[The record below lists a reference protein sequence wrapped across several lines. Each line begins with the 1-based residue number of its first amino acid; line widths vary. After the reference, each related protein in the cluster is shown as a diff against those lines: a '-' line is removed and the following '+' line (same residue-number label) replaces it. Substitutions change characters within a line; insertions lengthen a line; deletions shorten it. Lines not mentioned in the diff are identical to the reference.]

1 MALRAVR
8 VLALGIAAA
17 ALLVLVA
24 ITLGIP
30 TALGVPL
37 SRFREPT
44 WALWAALA
52 LFVTA
57 HERPRESWRRAVGR
71 AVSILGSGPFFG
83 RMAATLFALYLLVSV
98 RIHLSFHTFSHD
110 FSMFDES
117 LWWSHHGRFLYAPV
131 LGRSYL
137 TEHFSPILALLVPL
151 HALFSSPWLLVVA
164 NAALLGTAVFPLR
177 AMLDA
182 IGLPPAA
189 RNVACLVYL
198 TSPITASALDYGFH
212 VESFLPL
219 LVFSLY
225 AAHLR
230 GPAWAYAILLVA
242 ALAIKEDV
250 GLYLVGFGAFLFV
263 AEKRRARGALTAAAG
278 LAWVLLVVWVVS
290 PRLAGASGEYR
301 FLSRWSQWG
310 SGIGG
315 VLGGM
320 AAHPGAVL
328 QALIAPTYL
337 LFFWRLVFTPFFTR
351 WGWLLFVI
359 PWGLGATSGSRPQAT
374 LGLYY
379 GLPLLAFAGLAAA
392 RGVMA
397 VHGTRSVSESRG
409 PVGVQVAALAPAL
422 AAIAIALNVS
432 HFTIQPIPPG
442 RDAVLTEIRRIPP
455 GATVQAMPTLYP
467 DLRYEQPKAV
477 LMPGDSLTA
486 QYVLL
491 RTDTTAWPF
500 STVQVNA
507 LTARAIASGTY
518 RTHFDRGGFRVLMRR
533 S

>member
-37 SRFREPT
+37 TRFREPT

-57 HERPRESWRRAVGR
+57 HERPRESWRRAAGR
-71 AVSILGSGPFFG
+71 AVSVLESRPFFG
-83 RMAATLFALYLLVSV
+83 RMAAAALALHLLVSV
-98 RIHLSFHTFSHD
+98 RVHLSFHTFSHD

-151 HALFSSPWLLVVA
+151 HALFSSPWMLVVA
-164 NAALLGTAVFPLR
+164 NAALLGAAVFPLR
-177 AMLDA
+177 TLLDA
-182 IGLPPAA
+182 LGLPPAA
-189 RNVACLVYL
+189 RNVTCLVYL

-219 LVFSLY
+219 LVFALY

-242 ALAIKEDV
+242 SLAIKEDV
-250 GLYLVGFGAFLFV
+250 GLYLAGFGAFLFV

-278 LAWVLLVVWVVS
+278 LAWVLLVVLVVG
-290 PRLAGASGEYR
+290 PRLAGATGEYR
-301 FLSRWSQWG
+301 FLSRWASWG

-315 VLGGM
+315 ILGGM
-320 AAHPGAVL
+320 ASHPGAVL
-328 QALIAPTYL
+328 LALIAPAYL
-337 LFFWRLVFTPFFTR
+337 LFFWRLIFTPFFSR

-359 PWGLGATSGSRPQAT
+359 PWGLGATSSSRPQAT

-392 RGVMA
+392 RGVAA
-397 VHGTRSVSESRG
+397 VQETRSSSEPGSALGRRL
-409 PVGVQVAALAPAL
+409 AALAPAL
-422 AAIAIALNVS
+422 AAIAVALNVA
-432 HFTIQPIPPG
+432 HFTVQPIPQE

-467 DLRYEQPKAV
+467 DLRYEQPKTV
-477 LMPGDSLTA
+477 LMPGDSLMA
-486 QYVLL
+486 QYILL

-500 STVQVNA
+500 STEQVNT
-507 LTARAIASGTY
+507 LTDRAVASGAY
-518 RTHFDRGGFRVLMRR
+518 RARFDRGGFRVLMRR

>member
-1 MALRAVR
+1 M
-8 VLALGIAAA
+8 AAA
-17 ALLVLVA
+17 AL
-24 ITLGIP
+24 
-30 TALGVPL
+30 
-37 SRFREPT
+37 
-44 WALWAALA
+44 
-52 LFVTA
+52 
-57 HERPRESWRRAVGR
+57 
-71 AVSILGSGPFFG
+71 
-83 RMAATLFALYLLVSV
+83 ALYLLVSA
-98 RIHLSFHTFSHD
+98 RAHLSFHTFSHD

-151 HALFSSPWLLVVA
+151 HALISSPWLLVAA
-164 NAALLGTAVFPLR
+164 NAALLLAAVFPLR
-177 AMLDA
+177 ALLDA
-182 IGLPPAA
+182 LGLPPAA

-198 TSPITASALDYGFH
+198 ASPITASALDYGFH

-250 GLYLVGFGAFLFV
+250 GLYLAGFGAFLFA
-263 AEKRRARGALTAAAG
+263 AEKRRARGAMTAAAG
-278 LAWVLLVVWVVS
+278 LAWALLVVLVVS
-290 PRLAGASGEYR
+290 PRLAGATGEYR
-301 FLSRWSQWG
+301 FLNRWAPWG
-310 SGIGG
+310 SGFGG

-320 AAHPGAVL
+320 AAHPGAVFL
-328 QALIAPTYL
+328 ALTAPTYL

-351 WGWLLFVI
+351 WGWVLFLI
-359 PWGLGATSGSRPQAT
+359 PWALGATSDSRPQAT

-392 RGVMA
+392 
-397 VHGTRSVSESRG
+397 HGIAALRTARRSAEPGSALGRRL
-409 PVGVQVAALAPAL
+409 AALAPAL
-422 AAIAIALNVS
+422 AAIAVALNVA
-432 HFTIQPIPPG
+432 HFTIQPVPPE
-442 RDAVLTEIRRIPP
+442 RDAVLTEIGRIPP

-486 QYVLL
+486 EYVLL

-500 STVQVNA
+500 STAQVNA
-507 LTARAIASGTY
+507 LASRAIASGTY
-518 RTHFDRGGFRVLMRR
+518 RARFDRGGFRVLMRR